1 MWETASKHNV
11 IPSGAGTLWVLGEP
25 EPRKLSFEATSGRRL
40 RDSLYTLPSG
50 RVRQRTATSGAR
62 MDYAWV
68 GLGGCVGACARYA
81 LGNAVGRRFG
91 IAFPYGTFVVN
102 LTGAFLIGVILT
114 LLTER
119 YVADPRWR
127 LLLVVGVL
135 GGYTT
140 FSSFAYEAFALA
152 DRGEW
157 LRAAV
162 YVVGSN
168 VLGIAACVAGILL
181 TRRFAGG

>member
-1 MWETASKHNV
+1 
-11 IPSGAGTLWVLGEP
+11 
-25 EPRKLSFEATSGRRL
+25 
-40 RDSLYTLPSG
+40 
-50 RVRQRTATSGAR
+50 

-68 GLGGCVGACARYA
+68 GLGGCLGACARYA

-91 IAFPYGTFVVN
+91 TGFPYGTFVVN

-119 YVADPRWR
+119 FVADPRWR

-152 DRGEW
+152 DRGQW
-157 LRAAV
+157 LRAGL
-162 YVVGSN
+162 YVVASN
-168 VLGIAACVAGILL
+168 ALGLAACLAGILL
-181 TRRFAGG
+181 ARRFAGA